1 MCFYEETFLQAV
13 SAFRKLQSA
22 PFRRSAVAEFLKEIF
37 MKRNTLVVCAA
48 ALILTLSMGCSNS
61 KKTASAQKTV
71 SEPVVSKYPDAGT
84 LPHYTVGVVIHT
96 TTDFLCS
103 QLKKYLDYLGE
114 NFNVTFKFNVI
125 PSFADDVYLGAIQ
138 DLCSQGV
145 DGIIAT
151 NFSGQAILQGLKIC
165 EENKVY
171 LGIGFSQV
179 DSKIASQAIRNPYY
193 VGSSYEDDYNAGY
206 SLIMN
211 LSKNNCNKIAAIGY
225 QPGILCHDRRWS
237 GMMQAFKDHPE
248 IKKVGEYRGLEFTKA
263 VENFLAMSPDMNG
276 VAITLLG
283 MEYCSQPI
291 SAAGRTGKV
300 KIACVDFADTSEQGL
315 ESGELVTTVG
325 GQFIDAMFPFVLI
338 YNRLA
343 GTPLTDEAVEI
354 PVNFITCTTA
364 QQFRDYMKYV
374 NGDVFPYTADE
385 VKSVIKKFNPDAN
398 ADTLKK
404 WASTYSIDEVK
415 TRHAAFFN

>member
-1 MCFYEETFLQAV
+1 MKRYAILVIAV
-13 SAFRKLQSA
+13 ILALTVITGCSDKKKNTVSQVQSA
-22 PFRRSAVAEFLKEIF
+22 TKS
-37 MKRNTLVVCAA
+37 
-48 ALILTLSMGCSNS
+48 
-61 KKTASAQKTV
+61 ASA
-71 SEPVVSKYPDAGT
+71 YPDASE
-84 LPHYTVGVVIHT
+84 LPHYTIGVVIHT

-103 QLKKYLDYLGE
+103 QLKKYVDYLGE

-179 DSKIASQAIRNPYY
+179 DSKIADQAIKNPYY
-193 VGSSYEDDYNAGY
+193 VGSSYEDDFNAGY
-206 SLIMN
+206 SLIVN
-211 LSKNNCNKIAAIGY
+211 LANGGSTKIAAIGY
-225 QPGILCHDRRWS
+225 QPGILCHDRRWE
-237 GMMQAFKDHPE
+237 GMMKAFNDHPE
-248 IKKVGEYRGLEFTKA
+248 ITKVGEYRGLEFTKA
-263 VENFLAMSPDMNG
+263 VENFLAMSSDMDG
-276 VAITLLG
+276 IAITLLG

-291 SAAGRTGKV
+291 ASAGRTGKV
-300 KIACVDFADTSEQGL
+300 KIACVDFADTSAKGL
-315 ESGELVTTVG
+315 ESGELVTTIG

-338 YNRLA
+338 YNKLA
-343 GTPLTDEAVEI
+343 GTPLSEKAVEI

-364 QQFRDYMKYV
+364 TQFNDYMKYV
-374 NGDVFPYTADE
+374 NGDVFPYTAEE
-385 VKSVIKKFNPDAN
+385 VKSVIKKFNPN
-398 ADTLKK
+398 ASVETLKQ
-404 WASTYSIDEVK
+404 WASTYSIEEVK